1 MWCLPGADGGTAAGA
16 WYGAAELHAVQGGP
30 GGECGRCVELS
41 AESAAAKLLFVFGEL
56 TGVPFVVNRNTGEV
70 RYIVPVDWERRLL
83 GRMSGGGHG
92 RLQEAA

>member
-1 MWCLPGADGGTAAGA
+1 M
-16 WYGAAELHAVQGGP
+16 
-30 GGECGRCVELS
+30 
-41 AESAAAKLLFVFGEL
+41 FGEL